1 MFYTQDEE
9 TALQGPFTMI
19 VMSEIGIRMREL
31 REELGLTQ
39 EQVASAVGVTRA
51 AISGLERG
59 DTHTMAWPHLKAA
72 AKFFRCEIE
81 YLAEGKGP
89 RKVRNPASRWDEDVL
104 SAADDIQA
112 MTDEQRELVLKLIK
126 QMSRP

>member
-1 MFYTQDEE
+1 
-9 TALQGPFTMI
+9 MI
-19 VMSEIGIRMREL
+19 AMNGIGIRMKEL

-59 DTHTMAWPHLKAA
+59 ETHTMAWPHLKAA
-72 AKFFRCEIE
+72 ARFFRCEVE

-89 RKVRNPASRWDEDVL
+89 RKVRNPSVRWDDDVL
-104 SAADDIQA
+104 EAADDIQA
-112 MTDEQRELVLKLIK
+112 LPEAQRELVLNLIK